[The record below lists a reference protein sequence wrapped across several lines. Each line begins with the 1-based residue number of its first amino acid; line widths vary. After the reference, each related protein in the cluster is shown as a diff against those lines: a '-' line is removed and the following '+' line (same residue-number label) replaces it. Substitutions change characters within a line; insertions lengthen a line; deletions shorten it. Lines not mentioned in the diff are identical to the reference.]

1 MSEKCQRQRRMVCW
15 HSLDGDKELGYTDK
29 HYSDISTM
37 FQEAADALFR
47 TILSNTSHVLHTFVS
62 GRPDTTYSLRTR
74 SHNKL
79 LIPKTSEIG
88 DRHFII
94 RSLYKNLYWC
104 DYNTSYRT
112 YMFTLLHIC
121 VAVAF
126 YPRYAYICI
135 VYLYELCTQLRLT
148 TVFKE

>member
-1 MSEKCQRQRRMVCW
+1 
-15 HSLDGDKELGYTDK
+15 
-29 HYSDISTM
+29 M
-37 FQEAADALFR
+37 FQEADDALFR
-47 TILSNTSHVLHTFVS
+47 TMLSNSSHVLHTFVS
-62 GRPDTTYSLRTR
+62 ERPDTTYSLRTR

-79 LIPKTSEIG
+79 LIPKTSDLG

-94 RSLYKNLYWC
+94 RSLYKNAYWC

-112 YMFTLLHIC
+112 YMLTLLHIC